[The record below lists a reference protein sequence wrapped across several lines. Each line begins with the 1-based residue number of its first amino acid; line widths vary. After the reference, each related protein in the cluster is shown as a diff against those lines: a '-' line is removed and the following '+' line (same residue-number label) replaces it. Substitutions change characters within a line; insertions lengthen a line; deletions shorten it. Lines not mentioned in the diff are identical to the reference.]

1 MLVTAKAD
9 NHTTALPNR
18 VEESK
23 TRQEEEKEQEA
34 PEVFVQE
41 RQIKCTPFRF
51 PTGEVDDD
59 SEEEQAAVPENED
72 VPMIEVEK
80 LDRSPERKNEMEL
93 DQQHKDE
100 DDDEDV
106 LSEEGSG
113 SLDEEPEAE
122 ASESYEEEMEEDGHG
137 YGESDSW

>member
-1 MLVTAKAD
+1 MD

-18 VEESK
+18 AEESK

-51 PTGEVDDD
+51 PTGGVDDD
-59 SEEEQAAVPENED
+59 SEEEQATVPENED

-80 LDRSPERKNEMEL
+80 LDPSPERKNELEL
-93 DQQHKDE
+93 DQKHKDE
-100 DDDEDV
+100 EDDEEV
-106 LSEEGSG
+106 LSEHESC

-122 ASESYEEEMEEDGHG
+122 ASESYEEEMEEDGHD
-137 YGESDSW
+137 YGETDSW